1 MFERMNRR
9 KAIIGGV
16 LAVAGVAAA
25 GGGYAGYR
33 LFKSPDLGYLDG
45 QRVVLA
51 ALAETIIPAT
61 GGSPGAREA
70 GVADFIVRMVRDC
83 IERKEQNRFIDGLK
97 GLQDRCMD
105 RYGRVF
111 ERCEE
116 GQREEVLTRLEASGR
131 PLRGIAGKIQARVQ
145 GRSFFAILKDYTVEG
160 YCTSQPGATRGLV
173 YLYIPGSYKG
183 CIPLQAGQRAWAT
196 E

>member
-25 GGGYAGYR
+25 GGGYGGYR
-33 LFKSPDLGYLDG
+33 LFKSPDLGYLGG

-51 ALAETIIPAT
+51 ALAETIIPST

-70 GVADFIVRMVRDC
+70 GVADFIVRMVWDC
-83 IERKEQNRFIDGLK
+83 AERKEQNRFIDGLK
-97 GLQDRCMD
+97 GLQERCMD

-116 GQREEVLTRLEASGR
+116 GQREEVLSRFEASGR
-131 PLRGIAGKIQARVQ
+131 PMRGIAGKIQARLQ

-160 YCTSQPGATRGLV
+160 YCTSQPGATRGLA
-173 YLYIPGSYKG
+173 YLYIPGNYKG